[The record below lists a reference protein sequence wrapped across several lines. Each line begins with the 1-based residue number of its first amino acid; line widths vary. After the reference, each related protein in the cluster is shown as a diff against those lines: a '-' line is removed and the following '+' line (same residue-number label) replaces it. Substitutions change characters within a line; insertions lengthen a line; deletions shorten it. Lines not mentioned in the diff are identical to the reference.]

1 MNILEMIVTQFIFLD
16 GTTHFPHF
24 EKTLL
29 SDLLWVRLW
38 RRRQWPGDHRAGASG
53 VCRGLCPLGVVAWQ
67 TDTSTCSEALLSSG
81 PRGGRSCWA
90 APRLAGPGPAPR
102 PHSPAFLP
110 WEASSSG
117 GLGESSLGLAQ
128 ECWPRRALS
137 SSLLLWPWLFS
148 ELVRLPSLGVME
160 GQPLSRPGP
169 LMFLRDRNCPGA
181 SPPRPWAMDAELASG
196 ETLPEDIGAVPTPQ
210 LWNTIQPLP
219 LYPTALGPALPSP
232 EGPSPQPLSPCC
244 PALRTAGPRCQLCLQ
259 HSPFPYECFCLF
271 ILFACSLSV

>member
-24 EKTLL
+24 EKTLF
-29 SDLLWVRLW
+29 VRLALGKTQK
-38 RRRQWPGDHRAGASG
+38 RTRRQWPGDHWAGASG
-53 VCRGLCPLGVVAWQ
+53 ACCGLCSLGVVAWQ
-67 TDTSTCSEALLSSG
+67 ADTSTCSVALLSSR
-81 PRGGRSCWA
+81 PRGGCSCWA

-137 SSLLLWPWLFS
+137 SSLSLWPWLFS

-160 GQPLSRPGP
+160 GQPVSRPGP

-181 SPPRPWAMDAELASG
+181 STPRPWAVDAELASG
-196 ETLPEDIGAVPTPQ
+196 ETFLRISG
-210 LWNTIQPLP
+210 L
-219 LYPTALGPALPSP
+219 
-232 EGPSPQPLSPCC
+232 C
-244 PALRTAGPRCQLCLQ
+244 PP
-259 HSPFPYECFCLF
+259 HSHG
-271 ILFACSLSV
+271 I